1 MQGQVILVPT
11 EAEANDIIA
20 KLAAGAD
27 FADLARQF
35 SKDPTGRNGGDLG
48 FVRRENL
55 SPEGAGALFTLRVG
69 EVTPY
74 PVQTPYGWFV
84 MKANARRVAPTPAF
98 GEVRDQLRAEAIRDG
113 APALLQAALAP
124 LTVEEYNLNGKKV
137 MLEGASP
144 SATDSQ

>member
-1 MQGQVILVPT
+1 
-11 EAEANDIIA
+11 
-20 KLAAGAD
+20 
-27 FADLARQF
+27 
-35 SKDPTGRNGGDLG
+35 
-48 FVRRENL
+48 
-55 SPEGAGALFTLRVG
+55 
-69 EVTPY
+69 
-74 PVQTPYGWFV
+74 

>member
-1 MQGQVILVPT
+1 MPSRPLRRNKRCWRGDDVEVRGKPGPDEVQGQVILVPT

-35 SKDPTGRNGGDLG
+35 SKDPTGWNGGDLG

-69 EVTPY
+69 EATLTRSRP
-74 PVQTPYGWFV
+74 
-84 MKANARRVAPTPAF
+84 PTA
-98 GEVRDQLRAEAIRDG
+98 GSL
-113 APALLQAALAP
+113 
-124 LTVEEYNLNGKKV
+124 
-137 MLEGASP
+137 
-144 SATDSQ
+144 